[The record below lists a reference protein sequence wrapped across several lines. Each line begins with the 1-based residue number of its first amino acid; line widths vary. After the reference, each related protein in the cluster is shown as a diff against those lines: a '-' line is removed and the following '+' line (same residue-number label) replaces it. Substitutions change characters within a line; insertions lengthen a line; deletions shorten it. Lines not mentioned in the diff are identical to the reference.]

1 MFGFGTIINVA
12 GILLGGLCGILMGRF
27 FKESWRDTL
36 CKCCGV
42 STLFLG
48 MGGALEKMMTGT
60 VSGTTVSLAC
70 GGSMFIVICMAL
82 GGLIGE
88 MLNIEGAFER
98 FGEWLK
104 RKSGNE
110 SDRGFVDAFVTA
122 SFTVC
127 IGAMAIIGSIQDG
140 IEGNYAILATKA
152 VLDFVIILVMTC
164 SMGKG
169 CIFSAIP
176 VGILQGGVTA
186 AARLLMP
193 IMTEAALSNLSMVGN
208 VLIFCVGVNLVFGK
222 TIKVANLLPAI
233 VLAVIGTYLPF

>member
-1 MFGFGTIINVA
+1 MIGFGTIVNVI
-12 GILLGGLCGILMGRF
+12 GIILGGLCGMLIGRLF
-27 FKESWRDTL
+27 REQWRDTL

-42 STLFLG
+42 TTMFLG
-48 MGGALEKMMTGT
+48 IGGAMEKMMTGT
-60 VSGTTVSLAC
+60 SAAATVTLSFQ
-70 GGSMFIVICMAL
+70 GSMFLVICVAL

-88 MLNIEGAFER
+88 ILNIEDHFER

-104 RKSGNE
+104 QKSGNE
-110 SDRGFVDAFVTA
+110 KDRDFVEAFVTA

-140 IEGNYAILATKA
+140 IQGNYAILATKA
-152 VLDFVIILVMTC
+152 VLDFVIVLVMTC
-164 SMGKG
+164 SLGKG

-176 VGILQGGVTA
+176 VAILQGSVTA

-193 IMTEAALSNLSMVGN
+193 VMTDAALSNLSMVGS

-222 TIKVANLLPAI
+222 TIRVANLLPAV
-233 VLAVIGTYLPF
+233 VLAVIGTYLPV